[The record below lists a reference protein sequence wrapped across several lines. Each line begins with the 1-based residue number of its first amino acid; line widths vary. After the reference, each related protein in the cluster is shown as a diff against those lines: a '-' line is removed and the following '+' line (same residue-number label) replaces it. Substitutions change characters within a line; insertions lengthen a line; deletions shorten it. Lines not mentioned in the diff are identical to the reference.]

1 MATGDTGAAV
11 SLRRVSRAFASVP
24 AVSRV
29 SLEVERGEVVLLRG
43 PNGAGKSTLLR
54 IVATALSPT
63 AGGGRVLGFDLLGGR
78 EEIRRRTELI
88 GHRTRLYEDLTAVEN
103 LRFAALLH
111 GIDARQAEAA
121 LDEVGLGPVARE
133 RVRGFSQGMRQRLAV
148 ARARMRSPELLLL
161 DEPYAGLDRDAR
173 DLVDQLV
180 ESGRR
185 RGRTALLVTH
195 DVARAHQAS
204 RVVVMRAGRLLAGLP
219 QAQAQEPVARG

>member
-1 MATGDTGAAV
+1 M
-11 SLRRVSRAFASVP
+11 
-24 AVSRV
+24 
-29 SLEVERGEVVLLRG
+29 
-43 PNGAGKSTLLR
+43 
-54 IVATALSPT
+54 
-63 AGGGRVLGFDLLGGR
+63 
-78 EEIRRRTELI
+78 
-88 GHRTRLYEDLTAVEN
+88 
-103 LRFAALLH
+103 
-111 GIDARQAEAA
+111 
-121 LDEVGLGPVARE
+121 ARE